1 MKTQVETDFETAVRI
16 YRRLIPIKSISPTS
30 GGEGESRKADEI
42 CKILEEMG
50 FSNYNRYNFKDD
62 SGFSRPNIVLKL
74 GNKER
79 TLWFISHIDTVPEG
93 SLDLWTRP
101 PFTASIEGNKVYGRG
116 SADNGEGIVSS
127 LLMLKNLEPE
137 KMKYNLGLA
146 FVADEETGSKY
157 GIAQLLDTG
166 NFNKDDLIVV
176 PDSGTEEGNII
187 EVAEKS
193 ILWLKV
199 VVNGKQGHASR
210 PDLAINASKLGMI
223 FMLSIEKSLHEKFN
237 ASDKTFEYPLS
248 TFSITKHEKNVD
260 NINTIPGKDT
270 FYLDCRILPVYDLD
284 SVMDYIREEALKFAQ
299 SNQVKIEIIPFQ
311 KEQAPPDTKTTSE
324 VYTEL
329 SRAVK
334 RVLDKGAK
342 AIGIG
347 GGTCAAFF
355 RRRGINAVVW
365 GISVEE
371 KYHQPDEYVVVDNV
385 IKAAEVQEA
394 MLYG

>member
-1 MKTQVETDFETAVRI
+1 MTEQVETDFDAVVRI
-16 YRRLIPIKSISPTS
+16 YRRLIPIKSISPAS
-30 GGEGESRKADEI
+30 GGQGESKKADEI

-50 FSNYNRYNFKDD
+50 YPNYNRYNFQDEN
-62 SGFSRPNIVLKL
+62 GFSRPNIVLKVGDKL
-74 GNKER
+74 R
-79 TLWFISHIDTVPEG
+79 TLWIISHIDTVPEG

-101 PFTASIEGNKVYGRG
+101 PFATSVEGNKIYGRG

-127 LLMLKNLEPE
+127 LLILKNLQKE

-157 GIAQLLDTG
+157 GIAKLLDSDI
-166 NFNKDDLIVV
+166 FNEKDLIVV
-176 PDSGTEEGNII
+176 PDSGTVEGNVI

-210 PDLAINASKLGMI
+210 PDLAVNASKLGMM
-223 FMLSIEKSLHEKFN
+223 FMLSIEKNLHEKFS
-237 ASDKTFEYPLS
+237 ASDPTFEYPLS

-284 SVMDYIREEALKFAQ
+284 SVMDYIKEEALKFSH
-299 SNQVKIEIIPFQ
+299 SNNVKIEVTPYQ
-311 KEQAPPDTKTTSE
+311 KEQAPPNTKTASE

-334 RVLDKGAK
+334 SVLNKEAK
-342 AIGIG
+342 AVGIG

-371 KYHQPDEYVVVDNV
+371 TYHQPDEYVIVDNV
-385 IKAAEVQEA
+385 IKAAEVEEA

>member
-1 MKTQVETDFETAVRI
+1 MKAQVETDFETAVRI
-16 YRRLIPIKSISPTS
+16 YRRLIPIKSISPAS
-30 GGEGESRKADEI
+30 GGEGESKKADEI

-50 FSNYNRYNFKDD
+50 FSNYNRYNFKDEN
-62 SGFSRPNIVLKL
+62 GFSRPNITLKV

-79 TLWFISHIDTVPEG
+79 TLWLISHIDTVPEG

-101 PFTASIEGNKVYGRG
+101 PFTASIESNKVYGRG

-127 LLMLKNLEPE
+127 LLMLKNLQKE

-166 NFNKDDLIVV
+166 IFNEDDLIVV
-176 PDSGTEEGNII
+176 PDSGTVDGNII

-199 VVNGKQGHASR
+199 VVSGKQGHASR
-210 PDLAINASKLGMI
+210 PDLAVNASKLGMM

-299 SNQVKIEIIPFQ
+299 PNRVKIEITPYQ
-311 KEQAPPDTKTTSE
+311 KEQAPPNTKTTSE
-324 VYTEL
+324 VYNEL

-334 RVLDKGAK
+334 SVLKKDAK

-365 GISVEE
+365 GVSVEE
-371 KYHQPDEYVVVDNV
+371 TYHQPDEYVIVDNV

>member
-210 PDLAINASKLGMI
+210 PDLAVNASKLGMI

-334 RVLDKGAK
+334 RVLDKDAK

>member
-1 MKTQVETDFETAVRI
+1 MKAQVETDFETAVRI
-16 YRRLIPIKSISPTS
+16 YRRLIPIKSISPAS
-30 GGEGESRKADEI
+30 GGVGESKKADEI

-50 FSNYNRYNFKDD
+50 FSNYNRYNFKDEN
-62 SGFSRPNIVLKL
+62 GFSRPNITLKV

-101 PFTASIEGNKVYGRG
+101 PYTASIEGNKVYGRG

-127 LLMLKNLEPE
+127 LLMLKNLQME

-166 NFNKDDLIVV
+166 IFNEDDLIVV
-176 PDSGTEEGNII
+176 PDSGTVDGNII

-210 PDLAINASKLGMI
+210 PDLAINASKLGMM

-237 ASDKTFEYPLS
+237 ASDKKFEYPLS

-270 FYLDCRILPVYDLD
+270 FYLDSRILPVYDLD

-299 SNQVKIEIIPFQ
+299 ANKVKIEITPYQ

-334 RVLDKGAK
+334 SVLKKDAK

-365 GISVEE
+365 GVSVDET
-371 KYHQPDEYVVVDNV
+371 YHQPDEYVIVDNV

>member
-30 GGEGESRKADEI
+30 GGEGESKKADEI

-50 FSNYNRYNFKDD
+50 FSNYNRYNFNDD
-62 SGFSRPNIVLKL
+62 SGLSRPNIALKV

-101 PFTASIEGNKVYGRG
+101 PFTASIEDNKIYGRG

-127 LLMLKNLEPE
+127 LLMLKNLQTE

-166 NFNKDDLIVV
+166 IFNEDDLIVV

-210 PDLAINASKLGMI
+210 PDLAVNASKLGMI

-284 SVMDYIREEALKFAQ
+284 SVLDYIREEALKFAH
-299 SNQVKIEIIPFQ
+299 SNEVKIEIIPFQ

-324 VYTEL
+324 VFTEL

-334 RVLDKGAK
+334 KVLDKDAK

-371 KYHQPDEYVVVDNV
+371 KYHQPDEFVVVDNV

>member
-1 MKTQVETDFETAVRI
+1 MKAQVETDFETAVRI
-16 YRRLIPIKSISPTS
+16 YRRLIPIKSISPAS
-30 GGEGESRKADEI
+30 GGEGESKKADEI

-50 FSNYNRYNFKDD
+50 FSNYNRYNFKDEN
-62 SGFSRPNIVLKL
+62 GFSRPNITLKV

-79 TLWFISHIDTVPEG
+79 TLWLISHIDTVPEG
-93 SLDLWTRP
+93 SNDLWTRP
-101 PFTASIEGNKVYGRG
+101 PFTASIESNKVYGRG

-127 LLMLKNLEPE
+127 LLMLKNLQKE

-166 NFNKDDLIVV
+166 IFNEDDLIVV
-176 PDSGTEEGNII
+176 PDSGTVDGNII

-199 VVNGKQGHASR
+199 VVSGKQGHASR
-210 PDLAINASKLGMI
+210 PDLAVNASKLGMM

-299 SNQVKIEIIPFQ
+299 PNKVKIEITPYQ
-311 KEQAPPDTKTTSE
+311 KEQAPPNTKTTSE
-324 VYTEL
+324 VYNEL

-334 RVLDKGAK
+334 SVLKKDAK

-365 GISVEE
+365 GVSVEE
-371 KYHQPDEYVVVDNV
+371 TYHQPDEYVIVDNV

>member
-223 FMLSIEKSLHEKFN
+223 FMLSTEKSLHEKFN

-334 RVLDKGAK
+334 RVLDKDAK

>member
-157 GIAQLLDTG
+157 GIAQLLDTD

-223 FMLSIEKSLHEKFN
+223 FMLSTEKSLHEKFN

-334 RVLDKGAK
+334 RVLDKDAK

>member
-74 GNKER
+74 GNKDR

-223 FMLSIEKSLHEKFN
+223 FMLSTEKSLHEKFN

-334 RVLDKGAK
+334 RVLDKDAK

>member
-334 RVLDKGAK
+334 RVLDKDAK

>member
-157 GIAQLLDTG
+157 GIAQLLDTD

-334 RVLDKGAK
+334 RVLDKDAK

>member
-30 GGEGESRKADEI
+30 GGEGESKKADEI

-62 SGFSRPNIVLKL
+62 SGFSRPNIALKL
-74 GNKER
+74 GDKER

-334 RVLDKGAK
+334 RVLDKDAK

>member
-1 MKTQVETDFETAVRI
+1 MKAQVETDFETAVRI
-16 YRRLIPIKSISPTS
+16 YRRLIPIKSISPAS
-30 GGEGESRKADEI
+30 GGEGESKKADEI

-50 FSNYNRYNFKDD
+50 FSNYNRYNFKDEN
-62 SGFSRPNIVLKL
+62 GFSRPNITLKV

-79 TLWFISHIDTVPEG
+79 TLWLISHIDTVPEG

-101 PFTASIEGNKVYGRG
+101 PFTASIESNKVYGRG

-127 LLMLKNLEPE
+127 LLMLKNLQKE

-166 NFNKDDLIVV
+166 IFNEDDLIVV
-176 PDSGTEEGNII
+176 PDSGTVDGNII

-199 VVNGKQGHASR
+199 VVSGKQGHASR
-210 PDLAINASKLGMI
+210 PDLAVNASKLGMM

-299 SNQVKIEIIPFQ
+299 PNKVKIEITPYQ
-311 KEQAPPDTKTTSE
+311 KEQAPPNTKTTSE
-324 VYTEL
+324 VYNEL

-334 RVLDKGAK
+334 SVLKKDAK

-365 GISVEE
+365 GVSVEE
-371 KYHQPDEYVVVDNV
+371 TYHQPDEYVIVDNV